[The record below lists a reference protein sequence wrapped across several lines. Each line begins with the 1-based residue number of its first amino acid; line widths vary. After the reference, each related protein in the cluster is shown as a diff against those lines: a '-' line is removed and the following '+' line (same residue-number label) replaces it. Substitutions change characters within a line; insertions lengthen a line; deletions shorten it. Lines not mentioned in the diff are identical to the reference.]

1 MMNNGT
7 SLLLMAV
14 LVAFSAYFSATE
26 TAFSSLNR
34 TRLRVLAEKGDKRAA
49 LASSLSEQYDK
60 MLTSILIGNNI
71 VNIALSS
78 LCTLLFIHLMGDGGA
93 TVATAVATVVVL
105 VFGEVTPKSL
115 AKESPERFAMFSAP
129 FLRMVMWVLSPFA
142 WLFSRLKKLVGRVVR
157 SGGERPMTQEELL
170 MLVDEVQ
177 QEGGLDKDEHEL
189 LRSAIE
195 FTDRD
200 AEDILTH
207 RVDLEAV
214 PADASPEEVARV
226 FGESRFS
233 RLLVYGTD
241 IDDIVGVIHQSDFYA
256 DGLQG
261 GKPLSALMTPPLFVP
276 KSIRIS
282 VLLRLLQRKK
292 AHIAVVTDGYGGTL
306 GIVTMEDI
314 LEELV
319 GEIWDEHDEVVED
332 IRREGAG
339 VWTVSGGADL
349 YRLLDRLGL
358 DGRQVESASV
368 TGWVMERLGR
378 VPEPGDAFTEG
389 PWRIT
394 VTAADERR
402 VRQLRV
408 EKAEAGAVC

>member
-1 MMNNGT
+1 MNNGT

-34 TRLRVLAEKGDKRAA
+34 TRLRVLAEKGDKRAT
-49 LASSLSEQYDK
+49 LACSLSEQYDK

-378 VPEPGDAFTEG
+378 VPEPGDTFTEG

>member
-1 MMNNGT
+1 MNNGT

-49 LASSLSEQYDK
+49 LACSLSEQYDK

-78 LCTLLFIHLMGDGGA
+78 LCTLLFIHLLGDGGA
-93 TVATAVATVVVL
+93 TVATAVTTVVVL

-129 FLRMVMWVLSPFA
+129 FLRAVMWVLSPFA
-142 WLFSRLKKLVGRVVR
+142 WLFSQLKKLVGRVVR

-332 IRREGAG
+332 IRREEAG

-378 VPEPGDAFTEG
+378 VPEPGDVFTEG

-408 EKAEAGAVC
+408 DQAEAGAVC

>member
-49 LASSLSEQYDK
+49 LACSLSEQYDK

-78 LCTLLFIHLMGDGGA
+78 LCTLLFIHLLGDGGA
-93 TVATAVATVVVL
+93 TVATAVTTVVVL

-129 FLRMVMWVLSPFA
+129 FLRAVMWVLSPFA

-408 EKAEAGAVC
+408 EQAEAGAVC

>member
-1 MMNNGT
+1 MNNGT

-49 LASSLSEQYDK
+49 LACSLSEQYDK

-78 LCTLLFIHLMGDGGA
+78 LCTLLFIHLLGDGGA
-93 TVATAVATVVVL
+93 TVATAVTTVVVL

-129 FLRMVMWVLSPFA
+129 FLRVVMWVLSPFA
-142 WLFSRLKKLVGRVVR
+142 WLFSQLKKLVGRVVR

-408 EKAEAGAVC
+408 EQAEAGAVC

>member
-200 AEDILTH
+200 AEDVLTH

-319 GEIWDEHDEVVED
+319 GEIWDEHDDVVED

-339 VWTVSGGADL
+339 VWTVSGEADL

-378 VPEPGDAFTEG
+378 VPEPGDTFTEG

-402 VRQLRV
+402 VRQLRA

>member
-1 MMNNGT
+1 MNNGT

-49 LASSLSEQYDK
+49 LACSLSEQYDK

-214 PADASPEEVARV
+214 PADASPAEVARV

-292 AHIAVVTDGYGGTL
+292 AHIAVVTDGYDGTL

-378 VPEPGDAFTEG
+378 VPEPGDVFTEG

-408 EKAEAGAVC
+408 EQAEAGAVC

>member
-1 MMNNGT
+1 MNNGT

-49 LASSLSEQYDK
+49 LACSLSEQYDK

-78 LCTLLFIHLMGDGGA
+78 LCTLLFIHLLGDGGA
-93 TVATAVATVVVL
+93 TVATAVTTVVVL

-129 FLRMVMWVLSPFA
+129 FLRAVMWVLSPFA
-142 WLFSRLKKLVGRVVR
+142 WLFSQLKKLVGRVVR

-408 EKAEAGAVC
+408 EQAEAGAVC

>member
-1 MMNNGT
+1 MNNGT

-49 LASSLSEQYDK
+49 LACSLSEQYDK

-78 LCTLLFIHLMGDGGA
+78 LCTLLFIHLLGDGGA
-93 TVATAVATVVVL
+93 TVATAVTTVVVL

-129 FLRMVMWVLSPFA
+129 FLRAVMWVLSPFA
-142 WLFSRLKKLVGRVVR
+142 WLFSQLKKLVGRVVR

-378 VPEPGDAFTEG
+378 VPEPGDVFTEG

>member
-1 MMNNGT
+1 MNNGT

-49 LASSLSEQYDK
+49 LACSLSEQYDK

-78 LCTLLFIHLMGDGGA
+78 LCTLLFIHLLGDGGA
-93 TVATAVATVVVL
+93 TVATAVTTVVVL

-408 EKAEAGAVC
+408 EQAEAGAVC

>member
-1 MMNNGT
+1 MNNGT

-49 LASSLSEQYDK
+49 LACSLSEQYDK

-78 LCTLLFIHLMGDGGA
+78 LCTLLFIHLLGDGGA
-93 TVATAVATVVVL
+93 TVATAVTTVVVL

-129 FLRMVMWVLSPFA
+129 FLQAVMWVLSPFA
-142 WLFSRLKKLVGRVVR
+142 WLFSQLKKLVGRVVR

-214 PADASPEEVARV
+214 PANASPEEVARV

-408 EKAEAGAVC
+408 EQAEAGAVC

>member
-1 MMNNGT
+1 MNNGT

-49 LASSLSEQYDK
+49 LACSLSEQYDK

-129 FLRMVMWVLSPFA
+129 FLRAVMWVLSPFA
-142 WLFSRLKKLVGRVVR
+142 WLFSQLKKLVGRVVR

-378 VPEPGDAFTEG
+378 VPEPGDVFTEG

-408 EKAEAGAVC
+408 EQAEAGAVC

>member
-1 MMNNGT
+1 MNNGT

-49 LASSLSEQYDK
+49 LACSLSEQYDK

-378 VPEPGDAFTEG
+378 VPEPGDVFTEG

-408 EKAEAGAVC
+408 EQAEAGAVC

>member
-129 FLRMVMWVLSPFA
+129 FLRVVMWVLSPFA
-142 WLFSRLKKLVGRVVR
+142 WLFSQLKKLVGRVVR

-200 AEDILTH
+200 SEDILTH

-241 IDDIVGVIHQSDFYA
+241 IDDIVGVIHQSDFSA

-408 EKAEAGAVC
+408 EQAEAGAVC

>member
-49 LASSLSEQYDK
+49 LACSLSEQYDK

-378 VPEPGDAFTEG
+378 VPEPGDTFTEG

-402 VRQLRV
+402 VRQLRA

>member
-34 TRLRVLAEKGDKRAA
+34 TRLRVLAEKGDKRAT
-49 LASSLSEQYDK
+49 LACSLSEQYDK

-319 GEIWDEHDEVVED
+319 GEICDEHDEVVED

-378 VPEPGDAFTEG
+378 VPEPGDTFTEG

>member
-34 TRLRVLAEKGDKRAA
+34 TRLRVLAEKGDKRAT
-49 LASSLSEQYDK
+49 LACSLSEQYDK

-408 EKAEAGAVC
+408 EQAEAGTVC

>member
-1 MMNNGT
+1 MNNGT

-49 LASSLSEQYDK
+49 LACSLSEQYDK

-78 LCTLLFIHLMGDGGA
+78 LCTLLFIHLLGDGGA
-93 TVATAVATVVVL
+93 TVATAVTTVVVL

-129 FLRMVMWVLSPFA
+129 FLRVVMWVLSPFE
-142 WLFSRLKKLVGRVVR
+142 WLFSQLKKLVGRVVR

-378 VPEPGDAFTEG
+378 VPEPGDVFTEG

-408 EKAEAGAVC
+408 EQAEAGAVC

>member
-1 MMNNGT
+1 MNNGT

-49 LASSLSEQYDK
+49 LACSLSEQYDK

-78 LCTLLFIHLMGDGGA
+78 LCTLLFIHLLGDGGA
-93 TVATAVATVVVL
+93 TVATAVTTVVVL

-349 YRLLDRLGL
+349 YRLLDRLG
-358 DGRQVESASV
+358 DGAA
-368 TGWVMERLGR
+368 G
-378 VPEPGDAFTEG
+378 PGA
-389 PWRIT
+389 
-394 VTAADERR
+394 
-402 VRQLRV
+402 
-408 EKAEAGAVC
+408 

>member
-157 SGGERPMTQEELL
+157 SGGERHMTQEELL

-306 GIVTMEDI
+306 GIVTREDI

-378 VPEPGDAFTEG
+378 VPEPGDTFAEG

>member
-78 LCTLLFIHLMGDGGA
+78 LCTLLFIHLLGDGGA
-93 TVATAVATVVVL
+93 TVATAVTTVVVL

-129 FLRMVMWVLSPFA
+129 FLRAVMWVLSPFA
-142 WLFSRLKKLVGRVVR
+142 WLFSQLKKLMGRVVR

-378 VPEPGDAFTEG
+378 VPEPGDVFTEG

-408 EKAEAGAVC
+408 EQAEAGAVC

>member
-49 LASSLSEQYDK
+49 LACSLSEQYDK

-78 LCTLLFIHLMGDGGA
+78 LCTLLFIHLLGDGGA
-93 TVATAVATVVVL
+93 TVATAVTTVVVL

-129 FLRMVMWVLSPFA
+129 FLRVVMWVLSPFA
-142 WLFSRLKKLVGRVVR
+142 WLFSQLKKLVGRVVR

-394 VTAADERR
+394 VTATDERR

-408 EKAEAGAVC
+408 EQAEAGAVC

>member
-34 TRLRVLAEKGDKRAA
+34 TRLRVLAEKGDKRAT
-49 LASSLSEQYDK
+49 LACSLSEQYDK

-129 FLRMVMWVLSPFA
+129 FLRAVMWVLSPFA

-378 VPEPGDAFTEG
+378 VPEPGDTFTEG

>member
-1 MMNNGT
+1 MNNGT

-49 LASSLSEQYDK
+49 LACSLSEQYDK

-78 LCTLLFIHLMGDGGA
+78 LCTLLFIHLLGDGGA
-93 TVATAVATVVVL
+93 TVATAVTTVVVL

-129 FLRMVMWVLSPFA
+129 FLRAVMWVLSPFA
-142 WLFSRLKKLVGRVVR
+142 WLFSQLKKLVGRVVR

-378 VPEPGDAFTEG
+378 VPEPGDVFTEG

-408 EKAEAGAVC
+408 EQAEAGTVC

>member
-1 MMNNGT
+1 MNNGT

-49 LASSLSEQYDK
+49 LACSLSEQYDK

-78 LCTLLFIHLMGDGGA
+78 LCTLLFIHLLGDGGA
-93 TVATAVATVVVL
+93 TVATAVTTVVVL

-129 FLRMVMWVLSPFA
+129 FLRAVMWVLSPFA
-142 WLFSRLKKLVGRVVR
+142 WLFSQLKKLVGRVVR

-319 GEIWDEHDEVVED
+319 GEIWDEHDEIVEEFKRLPD
-332 IRREGAG
+332 GSCRVQCGANL
-339 VWTVSGGADL
+339 DD
-349 YRLLDRLGL
+349 LLDIFGL
-358 DGRQVESASV
+358 KKEYESV
-368 TGWVMERLGR
+368 TVNGWVLEEMGTF
-378 VPEPGDAFTEG
+378 PQPGDTFDCEHLHV
-389 PWRIT
+389 T
-394 VTAADERR
+394 VEQVDKRR
-402 VRQLRV
+402 VTQILV
-408 EKAEAGAVC
+408 EPREKPETEE

>member
-378 VPEPGDAFTEG
+378 VPEPGDTFTEG

>member
-1 MMNNGT
+1 MNNGT

-34 TRLRVLAEKGDKRAA
+34 TRLRVLAEKGDKRAT
-49 LASSLSEQYDK
+49 LACSLSEQYDK

-78 LCTLLFIHLMGDGGA
+78 LCTLLFIHLLGDGGA

-129 FLRMVMWVLSPFA
+129 FLRAVMWVLSPFA
-142 WLFSRLKKLVGRVVR
+142 WLFSQLKKLVGRVVR

-226 FGESRFS
+226 FGESHFS

-378 VPEPGDAFTEG
+378 VPEPGDVFTEG

-408 EKAEAGAVC
+408 EQAEAGTVC

>member
-1 MMNNGT
+1 MNNGT

-34 TRLRVLAEKGDKRAA
+34 TRLRVLAEKGDKRAT
-49 LASSLSEQYDK
+49 LACSLSEQYDK

-78 LCTLLFIHLMGDGGA
+78 LCTLLFIHLLGDGGA
-93 TVATAVATVVVL
+93 TVATAVTTVVVL

-129 FLRMVMWVLSPFA
+129 FLQAVMWVLSPFA
-142 WLFSRLKKLVGRVVR
+142 WLFSQLKKLVGRVVR

-261 GKPLSALMTPPLFVP
+261 GKPLFALMTPPLFVP

-349 YRLLDRLGL
+349 CRLLGRLGL

-378 VPEPGDAFTEG
+378 VPEPGDTFTEG

>member
-49 LASSLSEQYDK
+49 LACSLSEQYDK

-129 FLRMVMWVLSPFA
+129 FLRMIMWVLSPFA

-378 VPEPGDAFTEG
+378 VPEPGDTFTEG

>member
-34 TRLRVLAEKGDKRAA
+34 TRLRVLAEKGDKRAT
-49 LASSLSEQYDK
+49 LACSLSEQYDK

-408 EKAEAGAVC
+408 EQAEAGAVC

>member
-34 TRLRVLAEKGDKRAA
+34 TRLRVLAEKGDKRAT
-49 LASSLSEQYDK
+49 LACSLSEQYDK

-378 VPEPGDAFTEG
+378 VPEPGDVFTEG

-408 EKAEAGAVC
+408 EQAEAGAVC

>member
-49 LASSLSEQYDK
+49 LACSLSEQYDK

-378 VPEPGDAFTEG
+378 VPEPGDTFTEG

>member
-1 MMNNGT
+1 MNNGT

-49 LASSLSEQYDK
+49 LACFLSEQYDK

-78 LCTLLFIHLMGDGGA
+78 LCTLLFIHLLGDGGA

-129 FLRMVMWVLSPFA
+129 FLRAVMWVLSPFA
-142 WLFSRLKKLVGRVVR
+142 WLFSQLKKLVGRVVR

-226 FGESRFS
+226 FGESHFS

-378 VPEPGDAFTEG
+378 VPEPGDVFTEG

-408 EKAEAGAVC
+408 EQAEAGTVC

>member
-1 MMNNGT
+1 MNNGT

-49 LASSLSEQYDK
+49 LACSLSEQYDK

-78 LCTLLFIHLMGDGGA
+78 LCTLLFIHLLGDGGA
-93 TVATAVATVVVL
+93 TVATAVTTVVVL

-129 FLRMVMWVLSPFA
+129 FLRAVMWVLSPFA
-142 WLFSRLKKLVGRVVR
+142 WLFSQLKKLVGRVVR

-319 GEIWDEHDEVVED
+319 GEIWDEHDEMVED

-378 VPEPGDAFTEG
+378 VPEPGDVFTEG

-408 EKAEAGAVC
+408 EQAEAGAVC

>member
-129 FLRMVMWVLSPFA
+129 FLRAVMWVLSPFA
-142 WLFSRLKKLVGRVVR
+142 WLFSQLKKLVGRVVR

-226 FGESRFS
+226 FGESHFS

-378 VPEPGDAFTEG
+378 VPEPGDTFTEG

>member
-34 TRLRVLAEKGDKRAA
+34 TRLRVLAEKGDKRAT
-49 LASSLSEQYDK
+49 LACSLSEQYDK

-142 WLFSRLKKLVGRVVR
+142 RLFSRLKKLVGRVVR

-378 VPEPGDAFTEG
+378 VPEPGDTFTEG

>member
-1 MMNNGT
+1 MNNGT

-49 LASSLSEQYDK
+49 LACSLSEQYDK

-78 LCTLLFIHLMGDGGA
+78 LCTLLFIHLLGDGGA
-93 TVATAVATVVVL
+93 TVATAVTTVVVL

-129 FLRMVMWVLSPFA
+129 FLRAVMWVLSPFA
-142 WLFSRLKKLVGRVVR
+142 WLFSQLKKLVGRVVR

-378 VPEPGDAFTEG
+378 VPEPGDTFTEG

>member
-1 MMNNGT
+1 MNNGT

-49 LASSLSEQYDK
+49 LACSLSEQYDK

-129 FLRMVMWVLSPFA
+129 FLRVVMWVLSPFA
-142 WLFSRLKKLVGRVVR
+142 WLFSQLKKLVGRVVR

-332 IRREGAG
+332 IRREEAG

-378 VPEPGDAFTEG
+378 VPEPGDTFTEG

>member
-1 MMNNGT
+1 MNNGT

-49 LASSLSEQYDK
+49 LACSLSEQYDK

-78 LCTLLFIHLMGDGGA
+78 LCTLLFIHLLGDGGA
-93 TVATAVATVVVL
+93 TVATAVTTVVVL

-129 FLRMVMWVLSPFA
+129 FLRAVMWVLSPFA
-142 WLFSRLKKLVGRVVR
+142 WLFSQLKKLVGRVVR

-314 LEELV
+314 REELV

-408 EKAEAGAVC
+408 EQAEAGAVC

>member
-1 MMNNGT
+1 MNNGT

-49 LASSLSEQYDK
+49 LACSLSEQYDK

-78 LCTLLFIHLMGDGGA
+78 LCTLLFIHLLGDGGA
-93 TVATAVATVVVL
+93 TVATAVTTVVVL

-129 FLRMVMWVLSPFA
+129 FLRVVMWVLSPFA
-142 WLFSRLKKLVGRVVR
+142 WLFSQLKKLVGRVVR

-368 TGWVMERLGR
+368 TGWVMGRLGR
-378 VPEPGDAFTEG
+378 VPEPGDTFTEG